1 MPINMNPMQLIQ
13 MIKGGQ
19 NELLADLLST
29 YGQEIIDITNKIFSK
44 IKNNRG

>member
-1 MPINMNPMQLIQ
+1 MYPNYNYFPQNQQPIRQQPPM
-13 MIKGGQ
+13 
-19 NELLADLLST
+19 